1 MLTKMKAP
9 MGLTTTGFRVKLH
22 NFDLFKLEV
31 KMSVEPSAKD
41 DESMVESESNGTAAN
56 YGDLIRDVVGC
67 LCRGWR
73 GRSTPIV

>member
-1 MLTKMKAP
+1 
-9 MGLTTTGFRVKLH
+9 
-22 NFDLFKLEV
+22 
-31 KMSVEPSAKD
+31 MSVEPSAKD